1 MWVKL
6 GNEYLNL
13 DQVVRV
19 RFNKAFRNGQEDW
32 AAEVETLIK
41 GEVQIFTRY
50 RGAEAAALQAVLA
63 PSAGTSST
71 GSGLHVIEGLVAARA
86 GHSLANTLHDIKV
99 P

>member
-19 RFNKAFRNGQEDW
+19 RFNKAFRNGQEEW

-41 GEVQIFTRY
+41 GELQIFTRY
-50 RGAEAAALQAVLA
+50 RGAEANALQAVLA
-63 PSAGTSST
+63 PVAGKSAPGFGGQTIQGLAGPHA
-71 GSGLHVIEGLVAARA
+71 GSPMV
-86 GHSLANTLHDIKV
+86 NTLHDIKM